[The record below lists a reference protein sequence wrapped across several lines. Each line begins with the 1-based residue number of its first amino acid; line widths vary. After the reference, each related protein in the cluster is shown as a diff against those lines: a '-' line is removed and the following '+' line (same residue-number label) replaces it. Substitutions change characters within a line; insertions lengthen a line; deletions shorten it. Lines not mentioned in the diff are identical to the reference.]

1 MRLFWKFFFAFFLA
15 QFSIFLITA
24 SIVITGLENNR
35 LSPPHQ
41 RVLTHFAY
49 RKIQEYENFGI
60 TGGENLTQP
69 GFRPRFERGRR
80 FLEGNGIRILSG
92 DEIIYEINPEML
104 NEGGLI
110 SFPLEGANGHEYI
123 VQTRRPPP
131 PRIIV
136 DGLKRITFLQFF
148 LILAVSVLLSVIFSF
163 SISRPLTRLGQASR
177 KYAEEGGEV
186 EFERSVLKRGDEIG
200 ELAKD
205 LQFMIA
211 QVEKHSQSQQQ
222 LLHDVSHELRAPLA
236 RLQTCAG
243 LMEKQFGESAHLNRV
258 HTECEKINAL
268 IQKIL
273 DFSRLN
279 QRTYSAEEFS
289 PADLLVEQVENIG
302 FTCPGRKINLS
313 ITEQDGSLKLHGYP
327 ELLATALE
335 NIVGN
340 CCKHTPSDK
349 AIDIALSSSDTSVV
363 IRVRDYGPGVD
374 EKDLTQLAQPFYRA
388 QASESV
394 DGFGLGL
401 SIAGRAV
408 EKHGGKLQFANAQE
422 GGLVVT
428 IELPRS
434 SLNAN

>member
-35 LSPPHQ
+35 LSPTHQ

-60 TGGENLTQP
+60 VGADNSGPL
-69 GFRPRFERGRR
+69 GFRPRHERGRR
-80 FLEGNGIRILSG
+80 FLEGNGIRIQSG
-92 DEIIYEINPEML
+92 DEIIYEINPTML
-104 NEGGLI
+104 NSGGLI
-110 SFPLEGANGHEYI
+110 SFALEGANGREYV

-131 PRIIV
+131 PQIIV
-136 DGLKRITFLQFF
+136 DGLKRLTFLQFF
-148 LILAVSVLLSVIFSF
+148 LILAVSIILSVIFSF
-163 SISRPLTRLGQASR
+163 SISRPLTHLGRASR
-177 KYAEEGGEV
+177 KYAEQGGEV
-186 EFERSVLKRGDEIG
+186 EFEGSALKRRDEIG

-236 RLQTCAG
+236 RLQACAG

-258 HTECEKINAL
+258 HAECEKINAL

-279 QRTYSAEEFS
+279 QRVYSAEVFS
-289 PADLLVEQVENIG
+289 PADLLAEQVENMR
-302 FTCPGRKINLS
+302 FVYPGREFHLS
-313 ITEQDGSLKLHGYP
+313 IAEQDNSLKLNGYP
-327 ELLATALE
+327 ELLTTALE
-335 NIVGN
+335 NIIGN
-340 CCKHTPSDK
+340 SCKHTPRDT
-349 AIDIALSSSDTSVV
+349 AIDITLNSSETLVI
-363 IRVRDYGPGVD
+363 IRVRDYGPGVA

-394 DGFGLGL
+394 EGFGLGL

-408 EKHGGKLQFANAQE
+408 EKHGGKLRFANAQE

-428 IELPRS
+428 IELPKS
-434 SLNAN
+434 SVN